1 MPDQVRHDAVGV
13 FSYQSNHDEDGMF
26 AKKNEKI
33 NPLPYPVYFSGI
45 LFLAFAGLAISIYL
59 SISHFR
65 VYTDLGYKSFCAIS
79 KAINCDTVSQSPYA
93 IFAGV
98 PLPVWGCLAYTI
110 FIFLTIVQIWTGSR
124 TRLWPLLFLAALLF
138 SLHSIVLALISTI
151 YIKSYCLMCI
161 LDYAVNFGLLFM
173 VWIIRKRFDTESLFE
188 GVLKD
193 WAFISA
199 RKAALCTGLTVVL
212 AVTLSLVVFFP
223 AYWTY
228 SMPAQ
233 NETTKTGVTK
243 EGFPWIGS
251 ENPRI
256 VIEEFTDY
264 KCFQC
269 KKMHFFLRQLIDQYP
284 DKIQLVHRHFPM
296 DHVVNPI
303 VKEPFHEGSGAL
315 ALLSIYAKKKNRF
328 WEFNDMLFDKV
339 ASETQF
345 ETKEMAE
352 SFGFDPQAFAMSLNS
367 KESRIALNR
376 DIIDGL
382 KLGITGTPAY
392 QIDGH
397 VYQGYIPPEVIKKI
411 ME

>member
-1 MPDQVRHDAVGV
+1 
-13 FSYQSNHDEDGMF
+13 MF

-33 NPLPYPVYFSGI
+33 TPLPYPVYFSGI
-45 LFLAFAGLAISIYL
+45 LFLALAGLAISIYL

-98 PLPVWGCLAYTI
+98 PLPVWGCLAYAI
-110 FIFLTIVQIWTGSR
+110 FIFLTILQLRTGSR

-138 SLHSIVLALISTI
+138 SLHSIVLALISTVF
-151 YIKSYCLMCI
+151 IKSYCLMCI

-173 VWIIRKRFDTESLFE
+173 VWIIHKRFDTESLFE

-199 RKAALCTGLTVVL
+199 RKAALCAGLTIVL
-212 AVTLSLVVFFP
+212 GVTLALAVFFP

-228 SMPAQ
+228 SMPAL
-233 NETTKTGVTK
+233 NETTKTGVTT

-284 DKIQLVHRHFPM
+284 EKIQLVHRHFPM
-296 DHVVNPI
+296 DHLVNPL

-328 WEFNDMLFDKV
+328 WEFNDMLFEKV
-339 ASETQF
+339 AGETQF

-352 SFGFDPQAFAMSLNS
+352 TFGFDPQAFTMSLNS
-367 KESRIALNR
+367 RESRIALNR

-392 QIDGH
+392 LIDGH

>member
-1 MPDQVRHDAVGV
+1 MFFKKQDQI
-13 FSYQSNHDEDGMF
+13 
-26 AKKNEKI
+26 K
-33 NPLPYPVYFSGI
+33 PLPYPIYCSCVVLI
-45 LFLAFAGLAISIYL
+45 TLIGLAISIYL
-59 SISHFR
+59 SFSHYR
-65 VYTDLGYKSFCAIS
+65 VYTDIGYKSFCAIS

-98 PLPVWGCLAYTI
+98 PLPVWGCLVYTI
-110 FIFLTIVQIWTGSR
+110 FIFLTIVQVWTGSR

-138 SLHSIVLALISTI
+138 SLHSIVLALISTVF
-151 YIKSYCLMCI
+151 IKSYCLMCI

-173 VWIIRKRFDTESLFE
+173 VWIIRKRFDSESLFE

-193 WAFISA
+193 WSFISA
-199 RKAALCTGLTVVL
+199 RKSALCTGLTIVL
-212 AVTLSLVVFFP
+212 GVTLSLVVFFP

-228 SMPAQ
+228 SMPSL

-251 ENPRI
+251 EDPRI

-296 DHVVNPI
+296 DHIVNPL

-315 ALLSIYAKKKNRF
+315 ALLSIYAKKENRF
-328 WEFNDMLFDKV
+328 WDFNDMLFEKV
-339 ASETQF
+339 AGETQF

-352 SFGFDPQAFAMSLNS
+352 TFGFDPRAFTMSLNS
-367 KESRIALNR
+367 RESRITLNR
-376 DIIDGL
+376 DIIDGI

-392 QIDGH
+392 LIDGH
-397 VYQGYIPPEVIKKI
+397 VYQGYIPPEAIKKI